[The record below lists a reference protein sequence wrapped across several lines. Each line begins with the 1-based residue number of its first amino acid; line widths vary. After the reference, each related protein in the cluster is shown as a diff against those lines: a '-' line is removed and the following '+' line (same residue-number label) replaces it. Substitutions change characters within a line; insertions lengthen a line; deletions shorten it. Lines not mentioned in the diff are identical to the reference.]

1 MTHQGE
7 SLVNNEYNDFDH
19 QSLLLNNTVDIN
31 QPPLEYTM
39 SSGDKSDITDEP
51 YSDLRELRFK
61 NINRIIVT
69 HLNINSIRNKFEEFK
84 DLVINC
90 ADIAVVS
97 ETKINPS
104 FTTSQFEME
113 GFQSPFRADRNL
125 YSGGILVYIRQNIPA
140 K

>member
-1 MTHQGE
+1 
-7 SLVNNEYNDFDH
+7 
-19 QSLLLNNTVDIN
+19 
-31 QPPLEYTM
+31 M

-97 ETKINPS
+97 ETKINSS

-125 YSGGILVYIRQNIPA
+125 YGGGILVE
-140 K
+140 